1 MFRVSGA
8 GVEKKNKMFKVEE
21 QMGCK
26 EVKEKS
32 ELRRNRCDQ
41 DWRKLGV
48 EGRGSRRVLMGSGD
62 STASG
67 KSLYLLSFL
76 TSLKLSPSLL

>member
-1 MFRVSGA
+1 MFRVNGG

-32 ELRRNRCDQ
+32 ELRRNRRD
-41 DWRKLGV
+41 
-48 EGRGSRRVLMGSGD
+48 
-62 STASG
+62 
-67 KSLYLLSFL
+67 
-76 TSLKLSPSLL
+76 